1 MRIVYISL
9 PVLAC
14 AAQHAATKASQLF
27 SGESRDSRAEA
38 MGPLLIVS
46 LLGRVPEQAHAAATT
61 GDREADDEVLARL
74 QRLVNLLE
82 SYFHPS
88 NTGQCAPCSIWCS

>member
-1 MRIVYISL
+1 M
-9 PVLAC
+9 
-14 AAQHAATKASQLF
+14 LF
-27 SGESRDSRAEA
+27 AGEARDSRSEA

-46 LLGRVPEQAHAAATT
+46 LLGRVPGQAPAAAA
-61 GDREADDEVLARL
+61 GGAPDQAPGDEVLARL

-88 NTGQCAPCSIWCS
+88 NTGQCASPPALVVHWCR

>member
-1 MRIVYISL
+1 M
-9 PVLAC
+9 PVLAR
-14 AAQHAATKASQLF
+14 AARNPATKVSVLF
-27 SGESRDSRAEA
+27 AGEARDSRSEA

-46 LLGRVPEQAHAAATT
+46 LLGRVPDQAPAPAAA
-61 GDREADDEVLARL
+61 GGAPDQAPGDEVLARL

-88 NTGQCAPCSIWCS
+88 NTGQCGPPLS

>member
-1 MRIVYISL
+1 
-9 PVLAC
+9 
-14 AAQHAATKASQLF
+14 
-27 SGESRDSRAEA
+27 

-46 LLGRVPEQAHAAATT
+46 LLGRVPDQAPVAAA
-61 GDREADDEVLARL
+61 GGAPDQAPGDEVLARL

-88 NTGQCAPCSIWCS
+88 NTGQCGPLLR